1 MASLRKLRGKY
12 YVRIRHNG
20 KEKLIGTK
28 MTTRRDAEIHLHKW
42 QENEQLVKFNMAEH
56 LLDTKLTIDECI
68 EYFSKNYQTERGI
81 TDSTMKSYK
90 LALRDFKNCYCF
102 IKSFRELQRRHY
114 PELVSYLKVRF
125 NETTVNIR
133 LRSIRTFLNY
143 LLEVEKIKSIP
154 FKIKELKIDKKEPK
168 YLLPEELDSIYEL
181 VQDKK
186 LLATYKTYEATGMRL
201 SELENSFRDGNY
213 IKIVKSKA
221 RKERIIPIADVHIA
235 DYDLAKDNQLSKTWI
250 SRSFSKYAR
259 MVCDSRKTIH
269 CLRHTYA
276 YKMLLKNNGS
286 IQIVRDLLGH
296 SSVKV
301 TEIYTNIPQGYLK
314 QIFEKTII
322 KSNIQAQA

>member
-1 MASLRKLRGKY
+1 
-12 YVRIRHNG
+12 
-20 KEKLIGTK
+20 
-28 MTTRRDAEIHLHKW
+28 
-42 QENEQLVKFNMAEH
+42 
-56 LLDTKLTIDECI
+56 
-68 EYFSKNYQTERGI
+68 
-81 TDSTMKSYK
+81 
-90 LALRDFKNCYCF
+90 
-102 IKSFRELQRRHY
+102 
-114 PELVSYLKVRF
+114 
-125 NETTVNIR
+125 
-133 LRSIRTFLNY
+133 
-143 LLEVEKIKSIP
+143 
-154 FKIKELKIDKKEPK
+154 
-168 YLLPEELDSIYEL
+168 
-181 VQDKK
+181 
-186 LLATYKTYEATGMRL
+186 MRL